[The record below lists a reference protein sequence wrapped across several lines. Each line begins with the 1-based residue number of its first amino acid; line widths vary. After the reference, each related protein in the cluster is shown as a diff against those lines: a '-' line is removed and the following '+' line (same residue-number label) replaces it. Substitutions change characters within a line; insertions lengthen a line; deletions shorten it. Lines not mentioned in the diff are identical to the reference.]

1 MPNKLSIPEKVKNLC
16 LAALEDLKALNIK
29 EMYVEKISSFTS
41 NIIVAT
47 GTSTR
52 HIQSIADKVVDDLK
66 DNKIKI
72 LGLEGDEAKD
82 WILIDAGDVL
92 VNIMTE
98 ESREHYDLESLWDRA
113 KSAS

>member
-1 MPNKLSIPEKVKNLC
+1 MPNKLSKPEKVKNLC

-72 LGLEGDEAKD
+72 LGLEGDGAKD

-98 ESREHYDLESLWDRA
+98 ESREHYDLESLSDRA

>member
-1 MPNKLSIPEKVKNLC
+1 MPSKVSNSKKVKELC
-16 LAALEDLKALNIK
+16 LEALEDLKAIDIK

-52 HIQSIADKVVDDLK
+52 HIKSISDKVVDNLK

-72 LGLEGDEAKD
+72 LGLEGVEAKD
-82 WILIDAGDVL
+82 WILIDVGDVL